1 MHHADIVDSNQAPT
15 MERRRAVTPVAPQL
29 GELLVESSWRPTDRP
44 RTSEGWLIAHGY
56 APERRER

>member
-1 MHHADIVDSNQAPT
+1 MHPTDDSTHAT
-15 MERRRAVTPVAPQL
+15 MERRRTPQPSAPQL
-29 GELLVESSWRPTDRP
+29 GELLVESSWRPADRP